1 MSSIGKGTTTGCP
14 WPDTESSTFEHY
26 NSGLLTHP
34 MDASESLAELVKKL
48 TKSNWFCEVAE
59 A

>member
-1 MSSIGKGTTTGCP
+1 M
-14 WPDTESSTFEHY
+14 PDSESSTFEHEEI
-26 NSGLLTHP
+26 GLVIHP
-34 MDASESLAELVKKL
+34 IEESEDFAALVNRL

>member
-1 MSSIGKGTTTGCP
+1 MSAIGRGTTTEYPGG
-14 WPDTESSTFEHY
+14 DTESSPFESQSNGSVTY
-26 NSGLLTHP
+26 P
-34 MDASESLAELVKKL
+34 MESEDFAEFVERL